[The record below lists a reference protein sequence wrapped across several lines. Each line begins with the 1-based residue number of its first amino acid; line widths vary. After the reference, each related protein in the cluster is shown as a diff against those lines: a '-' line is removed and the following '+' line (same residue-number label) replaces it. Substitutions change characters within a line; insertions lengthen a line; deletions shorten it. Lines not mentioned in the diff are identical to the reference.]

1 MRPGKSKM
9 QPRSTAGA
17 SRRPSCLPNSS
28 AKVAQLF
35 EQRGKTVMA
44 WADIVVKYPAI
55 IDRLP
60 RRLIPVAWAY
70 EAQPDVKKWLD
81 PLVARRLPHFIQSG
95 VANWKEIALDFDL
108 TFANIDNFL
117 AAGRKSG
124 TMGMINSV
132 WTDSAQG
139 FLRLTLPA
147 MAYGTIAP
155 WQSAVVDRA
164 DFFRQYAAL
173 MYSPAVAPDV
183 AATLDNLNKAEVS
196 IHKAL
201 GQASIHAMWDDP
213 FSAASLKQSADHR
226 EDLRQTRLMAEQAQ
240 THVYRALEAGGDTGT
255 LNSLLLGG
263 GMLDFAAYKFLNALE
278 IAERWRSFGSYDS
291 NRYWNGVRIRRR
303 VPVARPL
310 RGHDGCRFRIAS
322 CVPVGLARGV
332 YALPHGRGAGTLG
345 RGVSILAAAAE
356 PLPQCH
362 PGPEGRR
369 ISAAV
374 RIHHRPGVSAI
385 LCTKYIRFLACGESR
400 PRAAATLPRSVCGRR
415 CNRAGPAPEWHG
427 SNLSSSS
434 RSNQRVTKFG
444 DSGRSI
450 TFRVL
455 YCFFVIEP

>member
-1 MRPGKSKM
+1 
-9 QPRSTAGA
+9 
-17 SRRPSCLPNSS
+17 
-28 AKVAQLF
+28 
-35 EQRGKTVMA
+35 MA

-81 PLVARRLPHFIQSG
+81 TLVARRLPHFIQSG

-173 MYSPAVAPDV
+173 MYSPPVAPDV

-226 EDLRQTRLMAEQAQ
+226 EDVRQTRLMAEQAQ

-291 NRYWNGVRIRRR
+291 NRYWNEFASDVVYQSHGRF
-303 VPVARPL
+303 ADMMDAASEL
-310 RGHDGCRFRIAS
+310 RHAYRSAWLAECTPYRMDAALGRWDAEYQYWLRLQNRFRNATR
-322 CVPVGLARGV
+322 GLKEGDN
-332 YALPHGRGAGTLG
+332 LPPLESIIGR
-345 RGVSILAAAAE
+345 E
-356 PLPQCH
+356 
-362 PGPEGRR
+362 
-369 ISAAV
+369 
-374 RIHHRPGVSAI
+374 
-385 LCTKYIRFLACGESR
+385 
-400 PRAAATLPRSVCGRR
+400 
-415 CNRAGPAPEWHG
+415 
-427 SNLSSSS
+427 
-434 RSNQRVTKFG
+434 
-444 DSGRSI
+444 
-450 TFRVL
+450 
-455 YCFFVIEP
+455 